1 MIEVNTLEVA
11 IAQAFDVKDVPEFK
25 QMKPVAQAQAWLK
38 NNGVSTR
45 YDKKQVR
52 AGVVLFTRGG
62 GVLYTVVN
70 DADKDELP
78 KNAVVL
84 GSLSLVETAEK
95 APETAK
101 NEKKSRKST
110 KKDDETSES
119 E

>member
-1 MIEVNTLEVA
+1 MIENTTLEGA
-11 IAQAFDVKDVPEFK
+11 IAQAFDLKDVPEFK
-25 QMKPVAQAQAWLK
+25 QMKPVAQAQSWLK
-38 NNGVSTR
+38 EQGVSTR

-52 AGVVLFTRGG
+52 KGIVVFSRGG
-62 GVLYTVVN
+62 GVLYAVVSDVEN
-70 DADKDELP
+70 DILP
-78 KNAVVL
+78 KNAQVL

-110 KKDDETSES
+110 KKDDDTSES